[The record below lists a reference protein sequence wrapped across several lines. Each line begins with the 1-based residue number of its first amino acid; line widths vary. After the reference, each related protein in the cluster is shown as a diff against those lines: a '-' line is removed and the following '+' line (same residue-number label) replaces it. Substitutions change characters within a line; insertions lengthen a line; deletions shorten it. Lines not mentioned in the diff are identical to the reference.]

1 MIAAAPHASP
11 KSLLCRIYTGNRGGM
26 ILRRLCAYYPTAVA
40 RDELML
46 GAGILPRVMGPVA
59 AYASFHWWQER
70 INDDLECLGWQV
82 NHAGREMYRLE
93 RLT

>member
-1 MIAAAPHASP
+1 MTAVQNISP
-11 KSLLCRIYTGNRGGM
+11 KHLLGRIYASNRGGM
-26 ILRRLCAYYPTAVA
+26 ILRRLCVYYPTAVA

-70 INDDLECLGWQV
+70 INDDLECFGWSV

-93 RLT
+93 RLP